1 MAYGIEEIAKM
12 QVTGPVQGGDMV
24 MKPDQTPVGA
34 AALLN
39 KMQNKNT
46 PGIFKLPMPDKQM
59 PNFMKV
65 AAEGVEEQNTAN
77 LENQEIMRIM
87 GQYGVGPEEAKRIYD
102 EMIYGYER
110 DEAAVDPSDWR
121 TILKIL
127 EAGGDPGTE
136 TETANLWQTWQK
148 IKDRLG
154 QDAADEWLSA
164 QETQAASLKFPGN
177 FTSKE
182 QDVTE
187 LPRNLKTGPDNP
199 ETELAYITDDEK
211 ALLAFMNP
219 GTPHEGPEGVP
230 TYDEGDYLDYKPSGM
245 AGTGYVGPSGAQM
258 SGSQGAG
265 PGTGAIQEAMLESA
279 LAGDT
284 GQTYQQAAQEA
295 GYDFAQPAAVAAQEA
310 EIQTQGNINQAIQ
323 SLDTSQQNLLN
334 AINRGDETQAK
345 RFMDSGVTLP
355 TNFFTIPGL
364 ITGAG
369 INIISGL
376 TTDKKDDTKK
386 ETTKEESDFEKL
398 IRNIGGMAED
408 LNLKTIA
415 GGPFTLFPAAMKM
428 IAEPSKKD
436 FLDNN
441 YKAIMKDKYFND
453 DGTYKSDALKKD
465 FEERFT
471 PKYQELMESSG
482 ALTGSG
488 GGILDMKDVI
498 MSGTV
503 PKGSDL
509 ERRLNPTKYFEDNP
523 PRTAQ
528 DFKDMA
534 EAQKFGKLAFTH
546 ENTAAIEEG
555 RRLLSEQRSG
565 EQYNQRGDT
574 GGPVEKIT
582 EEEEVATTTTDPRA
596 GQFNVGGTMPYTD
609 ALYTQGTEI
618 DVPLGRRFEIDKDKR
633 YLASNRTKDDI
644 YKYATEGGYSQLEP
658 FQNYL
663 ARRREYLGEDEPR
676 YFDEEGNVIY
686 SETV

>member
-1 MAYGIEEIAKM
+1 
-12 QVTGPVQGGDMV
+12 
-24 MKPDQTPVGA
+24 
-34 AALLN
+34 
-39 KMQNKNT
+39 
-46 PGIFKLPMPDKQM
+46 
-59 PNFMKV
+59 
-65 AAEGVEEQNTAN
+65 
-77 LENQEIMRIM
+77 
-87 GQYGVGPEEAKRIYD
+87 
-102 EMIYGYER
+102 
-110 DEAAVDPSDWR
+110 
-121 TILKIL
+121 
-127 EAGGDPGTE
+127 
-136 TETANLWQTWQK
+136 
-148 IKDRLG
+148 
-154 QDAADEWLSA
+154 
-164 QETQAASLKFPGN
+164 
-177 FTSKE
+177 
-182 QDVTE
+182 
-187 LPRNLKTGPDNP
+187 
-199 ETELAYITDDEK
+199 
-211 ALLAFMNP
+211 
-219 GTPHEGPEGVP
+219 
-230 TYDEGDYLDYKPSGM
+230 
-245 AGTGYVGPSGAQM
+245 
-258 SGSQGAG
+258 
-265 PGTGAIQEAMLESA
+265 
-279 LAGDT
+279 
-284 GQTYQQAAQEA
+284 
-295 GYDFAQPAAVAAQEA
+295 
-310 EIQTQGNINQAIQ
+310 
-323 SLDTSQQNLLN
+323 
-334 AINRGDETQAK
+334 
-345 RFMDSGVTLP
+345 MDSGVTLP

-398 IRNIGGMAED
+398 IRNIGGTAEN

-503 PKGSDL
+503 SKGSDL

-582 EEEEVATTTTDPRA
+582 EEEEIATTTTTDPRA
-596 GQFNVGGTMPYTD
+596 GQFNVGGTMPYTED
-609 ALYTQGTEI
+609 IRTAGVEM
-618 DVPLGRRFEIDKDKR
+618 DVPLGRRFGIDK
-633 YLASNRTKDDI
+633 TG
-644 YKYATEGGYSQLEP
+644 KYASTGRDLSKAMDYATLGGYSQLEP
-658 FQNYL
+658 FQEYL
-663 ARRREYLGEDEPR
+663 TRRRKYLGEDEPR